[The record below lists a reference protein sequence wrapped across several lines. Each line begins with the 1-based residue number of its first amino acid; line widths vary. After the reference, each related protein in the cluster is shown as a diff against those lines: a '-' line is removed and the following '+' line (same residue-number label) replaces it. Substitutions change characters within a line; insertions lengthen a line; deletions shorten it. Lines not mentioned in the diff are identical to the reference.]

1 MAKSKS
7 KPTLQQLTERS
18 SPHDALAERALLGS
32 LILDSTYCDSIEIA
46 AEDFY
51 SREHQLLY
59 GHIAAIH
66 EQGTRVDTR
75 LLVDRLKKF
84 GDYERIGGAPYL
96 AEIAQASP
104 IATNAQFYAG
114 IVRGHSRQRRY
125 FHASLEFA
133 ADALNARDTAELDA
147 AVDRHEQ
154 LLGEIDDTN
163 AITADALTA
172 SIRQTS
178 LTIVE
183 RSRAERSTCGLLTG
197 IPSLDA
203 IIGGLGPKQVV
214 TVAARPGCGKTS
226 FGGHLALAAADQGAG
241 ILFISLEMSA
251 EELHLRSLA
260 NRTQINHFRAQQG
273 MLTCDEQERMLA
285 AGIELDSLPIVIDDR
300 STQTL
305 EQIRR
310 RAQRLQRQGSLGVIV
325 IDYLQLIEAAD
336 YRQPRAEQVARVSR
350 GLKRL
355 AKLLA
360 VPIVALAQLNRS
372 ADNARPQLSHLR
384 ESGAIEQ
391 DSDVV
396 VFLHSDDP
404 KSKRLSIIV
413 AKNRSGPVGDIEV
426 NWDRATNTFREPRSA
441 WEFPAA

>member
-1 MAKSKS
+1 MYKR
-7 KPTLQQLTERS
+7 Q
-18 SPHDALAERALLGS
+18 
-32 LILDSTYCDSIEIA
+32 
-46 AEDFY
+46 
-51 SREHQLLY
+51 
-59 GHIAAIH
+59 
-66 EQGTRVDTR
+66 
-75 LLVDRLKKF
+75 
-84 GDYERIGGAPYL
+84 
-96 AEIAQASP
+96 
-104 IATNAQFYAG
+104 
-114 IVRGHSRQRRY
+114 VRGHSRQRRY